1 MKNIKEELN
10 KWRDTPC
17 SWIERFNIVKISL
30 LPNFIYKFNA
40 VLVEIPASCFVDTDK
55 LNSKVNM
62 ERQKTQNSQYN
73 NEGEEQSWRTGA
85 TLVQDLLLSYSN
97 QDSLLLA
104 K

>member
-10 KWRDTPC
+10 KWRNTPC

-55 LNSKVNM
+55 LILKLIWRGKRLRIVNTIMKEKNKV
-62 ERQKTQNSQYN
+62 
-73 NEGEEQSWRTGA
+73 GG
-85 TLVQDLLLSYSN
+85 LVLL
-97 QDSLLLA
+97 
-104 K
+104 

>member
-1 MKNIKEELN
+1 
-10 KWRDTPC
+10 
-17 SWIERFNIVKISL
+17 
-30 LPNFIYKFNA
+30 
-40 VLVEIPASCFVDTDK
+40 
-55 LNSKVNM
+55 M